1 MFHQNRIFIIFMIWK
16 NYQQKMK
23 YCITKY
29 NIFFSRFC
37 WHHFFDIIATTD
49 HLCYHHHRSCQHYCL
64 PIVKQMTK
72 IRILRKEYN
81 VRAFQNCSIIATD
94 CSIIA
99 TALSTQNK
107 VLTSKDLP
115 VEKRKQR

>member
-1 MFHQNRIFIIFMIWK
+1 
-16 NYQQKMK
+16 
-23 YCITKY
+23 
-29 NIFFSRFC
+29 
-37 WHHFFDIIATTD
+37 
-49 HLCYHHHRSCQHYCL
+49 
-64 PIVKQMTK
+64 MTK

-115 VEKRKQR
+115 VEKENKDSNL